1 MATKI
6 SASAAREAARKKL
19 LSRYETALDAL
30 AEFEQLNYQSQM
42 DQFKQARDKAVE
54 KAEAKYTAEV
64 EKLRAE
70 VAPVVVHLRE
80 TLSMSEVAEHTGFNR
95 TEQKEFVELAQGE
108 RNSDDDSQR
117 SDGDENDQNHSH
129 EYGDDHHHF
138 TSD

>member
-1 MATKI
+1 
-6 SASAAREAARKKL
+6 
-19 LSRYETALDAL
+19 
-30 AEFEQLNYQSQM
+30 M